1 MFMSENYTHAVEE
14 AKGFFRRI
22 SAENDAMN
30 AKITEYADRLG
41 EITKQ
46 GNPAEWDA
54 IMKESAADL
63 QVYAGRIE
71 RLIPDFRRN
80 LELLTEGFAETIESL
95 DPATD
100 AGAQELEGMRRE
112 GRALAGTANEVKAK
126 ITALRGVLVIIR
138 DANYDNRLTQSAHRV
153 TSTTDSLLTA
163 YEDLET
169 FALKV
174 SFYADQ
180 K

>member
-1 MFMSENYTHAVEE
+1 MSDKYTTAAEDVRR
-14 AKGFFRRI
+14 FFGRV
-22 SAENDAMN
+22 SAETDATN
-30 AKITEYADRLG
+30 GKINEYADRLG

-63 QVYAGRIE
+63 EAYAQRVDG
-71 RLIPDFRRN
+71 LLPDYRRN
-80 LELLTEGFAETIESL
+80 LELLTEGFDKTVKLL

-112 GRALAGTANEVKAK
+112 SQALAEVARGVKAK
-126 ITALRGVLVIIR
+126 ITTLRGILVVIR
-138 DANYDNRLTQSAHRV
+138 DANYDPRLTQAAR
-153 TSTTDSLLTA
+153 TLITTTGSLLAA
-163 YEDLET
+163 YDDFET
-169 FALKV
+169 FGLKI
-174 SFYADQ
+174 SFSADQ